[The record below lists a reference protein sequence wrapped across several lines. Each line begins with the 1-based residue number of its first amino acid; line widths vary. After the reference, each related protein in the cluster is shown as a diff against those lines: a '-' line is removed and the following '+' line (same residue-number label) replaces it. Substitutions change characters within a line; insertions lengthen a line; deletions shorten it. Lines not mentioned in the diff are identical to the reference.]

1 MVRLLSRRRV
11 KSDIDP
17 DVDRYAKAILAK
29 AQVGNRLPTPIDEVI
44 ACARLAISQNVSLEA
59 KHEGFFTRSLGV
71 LQSALKKAKGLVDLR
86 ENTIYIDLSALPS
99 RQAFVKLHE
108 CGHKVLPWQREAL
121 LYIDDDH
128 TLSPEVN
135 EQFEREANHFAAEVL
150 FQGQRFDDDLRTLPL
165 SMKSPLALAKRYGA
179 SGHATIRRFVE
190 RHHRSCAVLVLE
202 RVAPQEDGSWL
213 RVNRIC
219 QSARFSRKF
228 GRPRWPELIPVAEP
242 FVQQLAR
249 KRRYFESQMTILDE
263 IGRAVDCH
271 VEVFDNSYN
280 VFALVIPSS
289 ERRGG
294 RTRVVL
300 LGPDGRPV

>member
-11 KSDIDP
+11 KFDIDP

-29 AQVGNRLPTPIDEVI
+29 AQVGTRLPTPVDDVI
-44 ACARLAISQNVSLEA
+44 TCARLAIAQNVSLEA
-59 KHEGFFTRSLGV
+59 KHEGFFTKSLGV

-86 ENTIYIDLSALPS
+86 ENTIYLDLSALPS
-99 RQAFVKLHE
+99 KQAFVKLHE

-121 LYIDDDH
+121 LYIDDDN

-150 FQGQRFDDDLRTLPL
+150 FQGERFDGDLRELSL
-165 SMKSPLALAKRYGA
+165 SMKSALALAKRYGA
-179 SGHATIRRFVE
+179 SAHATIRRFVE

-202 RVAPQEDGSWL
+202 KVTPQEDGAWL
-213 RVNRIC
+213 RVNRVC
-219 QSARFSRKF
+219 QSERFTRKL
-228 GRPRWPELIPVAEP
+228 GQPRWPNSIPPTEL

-249 KRRYFESQMTILDE
+249 KRRYFESQMTVFDE
-263 IGRAVDCH
+263 TGRAVECR

-280 VFALVIPSS
+280 VFALVVPSS

-300 LGPDGRPV
+300 LGPDGRPI